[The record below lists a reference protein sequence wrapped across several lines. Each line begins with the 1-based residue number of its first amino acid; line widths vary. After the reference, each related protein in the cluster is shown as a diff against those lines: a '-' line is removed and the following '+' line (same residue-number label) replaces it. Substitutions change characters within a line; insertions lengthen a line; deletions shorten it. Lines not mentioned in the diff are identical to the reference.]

1 MLKYTNPQ
9 LKTLFESSQIIEE
22 EILDFIAEEGESL
35 DPKVADLLDS
45 IRWKSDEIK
54 EVTKSLIM
62 ESAQ

>member
-1 MLKYTNPQ
+1 MLKYTKPQ
-9 LKTLFESSQIIEE
+9 LKTLFENTQIIER
-22 EILDFIAEEGESL
+22 EILDFISEEGESL

-54 EVTKSLIM
+54 EVTEFLIM

>member
-9 LKTLFESSQIIEE
+9 LKTLFESNQIIEE

-54 EVTKSLIM
+54 EATKFLIFD
-62 ESAQ
+62 SAQ

>member
-1 MLKYTNPQ
+1 MLKYTKIE
-9 LKTLFESSQIIEE
+9 LKTLFENTQIIER
-22 EILDFIAEEGESL
+22 EILDFISEEGESL

>member
-54 EVTKSLIM
+54 EATKFLIFD
-62 ESAQ
+62 SAQ

>member
-1 MLKYTNPQ
+1 MLKYTKIE
-9 LKTLFESSQIIEE
+9 LKTLFENTQIIER
-22 EILDFIAEEGESL
+22 EILDFISEEGESL

-54 EVTKSLIM
+54 EVTEFLIM

>member
-1 MLKYTNPQ
+1 MLKYTKIE
-9 LKTLFESSQIIEE
+9 LKTLFENTQIIER
-22 EILDFIAEEGESL
+22 EILDFTSEEGESL

>member
-1 MLKYTNPQ
+1 MLKYTKIE
-9 LKTLFESSQIIEE
+9 LKTLFESSQIIER
-22 EILDFIAEEGESL
+22 EILDFISEEGESL

>member
-9 LKTLFESSQIIEE
+9 LKTLFENTQIIEK
-22 EILDFIAEEGESL
+22 EILAFLSNEGESL

-54 EVTKSLIM
+54 EATKFLIFD
-62 ESAQ
+62 SAQ

>member
-1 MLKYTNPQ
+1 MLKYTKIE
-9 LKTLFESSQIIEE
+9 LKTLFENTQIIER
-22 EILDFIAEEGESL
+22 EILDFISEEGESL

-62 ESAQ
+62 ESTQ